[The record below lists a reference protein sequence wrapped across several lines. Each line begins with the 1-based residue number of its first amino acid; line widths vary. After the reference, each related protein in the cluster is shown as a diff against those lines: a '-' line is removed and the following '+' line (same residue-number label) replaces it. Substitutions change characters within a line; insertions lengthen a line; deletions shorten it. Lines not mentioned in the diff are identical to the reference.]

1 MGANMPKQYLPLRGQ
16 PIATYS
22 LRLFA
27 ALPSVG
33 EIVVVCDPSYRDVF
47 TSAQLPR
54 AVPLS
59 FALPGKERQDSVFN
73 GLQAIRPAAQLV
85 AIHDSARPLVTRQG
99 VCRMYTSAHL
109 HLTKPPLCF
118 LVPPEIEAVFRDAA
132 AHGAAVLGV
141 QTKATIKQARADRF
155 VERTLDRSTLWEMH
169 TPQVIQPDILR
180 RGFALV
186 AEKGLAVTD
195 DVSIVE
201 ALGLPVLITQGQY
214 TNLKV
219 TTPEDMFIAERLLD
233 ERQQHTTK

>member
-1 MGANMPKQYLPLRGQ
+1 
-16 PIATYS
+16 
-22 LRLFA
+22 
-27 ALPSVG
+27 
-33 EIVVVCDPSYRDVF
+33 
-47 TSAQLPR
+47 
-54 AVPLS
+54 
-59 FALPGKERQDSVFN
+59 
-73 GLQAIRPAAQLV
+73 
-85 AIHDSARPLVTRQG
+85 
-99 VCRMYTSAHL
+99 MYTSAHL